1 VEAEHCKSPDSHVE
15 FRTTNYG
22 ITTTPAK
29 EWEITMKRDTSRAD
43 MRHKRRLPD
52 VEELHRS
59 NEAQKAGLSLI
70 EVIVLVLYTG
80 PMVRPLAI
88 PHTRRCPP
96 NHGAA
101 LQIRGLE
108 IHTDSGHIGVHP

>member
-1 VEAEHCKSPDSHVE
+1 VEAEHCKSADSHVE
-15 FRTTNYG
+15 FCTTNYG

-52 VEELHRS
+52 VEELQRS
-59 NEAQKAGLSLI
+59 DEAQKAGLSLI

-80 PMVRPLAI
+80 PMVRQLAI
-88 PHTRRCPP
+88 AHTRPRPP
-96 NHGAA
+96 LQVAA
-101 LQIRGLE
+101 LKISKPTPTPVKFG
-108 IHTDSGHIGVHP
+108 PFP